1 MSKVAIHFA
10 IGKFEIWCMGET
22 QVAFLDTE
30 PLSKTKKPASNIFRV
45 IQGGKLDSKS
55 NVRATDLTLA
65 GKIAGGDQLA
75 MKQVY
80 ELHSG
85 PLFHFVK
92 TWLADPHEASD
103 IVHETMLEVWR
114 RADRFQGRSSLKSWI
129 FSIARNK
136 SIDKNRKLSR
146 LSYTDEAPELV
157 DDELGPLEAV
167 ELSQDAAIL
176 KASIERLSDTHR
188 RMIHLAFYED
198 LSYREISEVENC
210 PIGTV
215 KTRILHAKKLLMR
228 DLADQVRQ

>member
-1 MSKVAIHFA
+1 MVGDTKLAFFA
-10 IGKFEIWCMGET
+10 KPQST
-22 QVAFLDTE
+22 KKHLQ
-30 PLSKTKKPASNIFRV
+30 KTKGLQV
-45 IQGGKLDSKS
+45 ITGGKSGTTAH
-55 NVRATDLTLA
+55 RHAADLSLVE
-65 GKIAGGDQLA
+65 KIAAGDQAA

-80 ELHSG
+80 ERHSG

-92 TWLADPHEASD
+92 SWLANPHEASD

-146 LSYTDEAPELV
+146 LSYTDDIPETPDEDANPMEAL
-157 DDELGPLEAV
+157 AV
-167 ELSQDAAIL
+167 SQDAEIL
-176 KASIERLSDTHR
+176 KSCIANLSETHR

-198 LSYREISEVENC
+198 LSYREISEIEDC

-228 DLADQVRQ
+228 DLADRTT

>member
-1 MSKVAIHFA
+1 L
-10 IGKFEIWCMGET
+10 
-22 QVAFLDTE
+22 AFI
-30 PLSKTKKPASNIFRV
+30 KTKGDIKSPKSGRPVFNV
-45 IQGGKLDSKS
+45 IKGGKSESKGAS
-55 NVRATDLTLA
+55 RNMDMALVR
-65 GKIAGGDQLA
+65 KIASGDQSA

-92 TWLADPHEASD
+92 NWLADPHEASD
-103 IVHETMLEVWR
+103 IVHETMLEVWKR
-114 RADRFQGRSSLKSWI
+114 VDRFQGRSSLKSWI

-136 SIDKNRKLSR
+136 SIDKNRKMSR
-146 LSYTDEAPELV
+146 LSYTDEMPEMA
-157 DDELGPLEAV
+157 DDDVNPMEAM

-176 KASIERLSDTHR
+176 KACVANLSETHR

-198 LSYREISEVENC
+198 LSYKEISEIENC

-228 DLADQVRQ
+228 DLASQKHV

>member
-1 MSKVAIHFA
+1 VL
-10 IGKFEIWCMGET
+10 GET
-22 QVAFLDTE
+22 KLAFLDPQARKNPQKRPSRIFKVISGGQLNKE
-30 PLSKTKKPASNIFRV
+30 VNLRSMELSLVHR
-45 IQGGKLDSKS
+45 
-55 NVRATDLTLA
+55 
-65 GKIAGGDQLA
+65 IAAGDQAA

-92 TWLADPHEASD
+92 NWLADPHEASD

-114 RADRFQGRSSLKSWI
+114 RADRFQGKSSLKSWI

-136 SIDKNRKLSR
+136 SIDKNRKSSR
-146 LSYTDEAPELV
+146 VSYTDEVPEIT
-157 DDELGPLEAV
+157 DDVPNPVEVLEASEDALRIKACV
-167 ELSQDAAIL
+167 AQLSEAHQ
-176 KASIERLSDTHR
+176 

-198 LSYREISEVENC
+198 LSYKEISEIEGC

-228 DLADQVRQ
+228 DLSQMK

>member
-1 MSKVAIHFA
+1 
-10 IGKFEIWCMGET
+10 
-22 QVAFLDTE
+22 
-30 PLSKTKKPASNIFRV
+30 
-45 IQGGKLDSKS
+45 
-55 NVRATDLTLA
+55 
-65 GKIAGGDQLA
+65 
-75 MKQVY
+75 MKQLY
-80 ELHSG
+80 ELQSG

-92 TWLADPHEASD
+92 SWLANPHEASD

-146 LSYTDEAPELV
+146 LSYTDEMP
-157 DDELGPLEAV
+157 DTPDEDINPMEALAASQEIDTLKSCV
-167 ELSQDAAIL
+167 ANLS
-176 KASIERLSDTHR
+176 ETHR

-198 LSYREISEVENC
+198 LSYREISEIEDC

-228 DLADQVRQ
+228 DLIGKTER